1 MRLNRNAA
9 LLAVSCLNVVH
20 ARDDS
25 ANAGNIV
32 SLAICALVIIGAL
45 YACYRGVYFFSEAS
59 RHGPDHDWS
68 PLTQRLV

>member
-25 ANAGNIV
+25 ANAGNII

-45 YACYRGVYFFSEAS
+45 YACYRGLNFFTEVS
-59 RHGPDHDWS
+59 RHDQDDDRS
-68 PLTQRLV
+68 SLTRPLV

>member
-9 LLAVSCLNVVH
+9 LLAVSCLNVAH

-25 ANAGNIV
+25 ANAGNII

-45 YACYRGVYFFSEAS
+45 YACYRGLNFFTEVS
-59 RHGPDHDWS
+59 RDDQNDDRS
-68 PLTQRLV
+68 SLTRQLV